1 MNIIIYLIVLF
12 IIGII
17 FHVLFGYSMLDVYYN
32 FSLNYGMTPHS
43 ADLSPEEV
51 SSNRVVLF
59 VLDGSRADT
68 FYNALSM
75 GKTPYLRN
83 IIENRGVYG
92 ICHTIV
98 PTESLPCFTAISS
111 GHFQD
116 GALAMRHLF
125 KVPTLSDTIF
135 NESDYAWADGWMACV
150 FKDMSR
156 NMECIPKISKF
167 PRRENY
173 VYNFEIMET
182 MIDYLESAK
191 KNKNGENYK
200 NLMKK
205 RITFMLHLDETD
217 DLGHYFGPT
226 GEIMINHHILMSP
239 YYEKVEKAFYDFY
252 QDNKTTFII
261 TSDHGMNP
269 EGFHG
274 DDTVACKRIPFVAW
288 GAGIR
293 KAIHREK
300 KPKGED
306 TPSHWG
312 LDNIVRRDI
321 MQIDIAPLTAGLLG
335 INFPINSFGRVPLD
349 ILDVSDKTKS
359 KILFANMME
368 LIETYKVKISNRTKS
383 VFFKPYGPL
392 IDYQNKI
399 NEIQKDIN
407 NNYYLEAIEK
417 THKMINTTLE
427 GIDYVW
433 RYDRLYL
440 KTMITSGYILWMIYL
455 FIFVEMKNDNTL
467 NKFFCFNSDK
477 SSINIICGLITIGFC
492 IYLFLRLSPVTY
504 YLYTLFCCYFFWKI
518 LDNIEYLKKFF
529 IKSSE
534 IQLVIVNIISFIF
547 AILSFYYM
555 VSINFII
562 FI

>member
-1 MNIIIYLIVLF
+1 
-12 IIGII
+12 
-17 FHVLFGYSMLDVYYN
+17 MLDIYYN

-83 IIENRGVYG
+83 VIENRGVYG

-300 KPKGED
+300 KTK
-306 TPSHWG
+306 
-312 LDNIVRRDI
+312 R
-321 MQIDIAPLTAGLLG
+321 
-335 INFPINSFGRVPLD
+335 GRY
-349 ILDVSDKTKS
+349 
-359 KILFANMME
+359 A
-368 LIETYKVKISNRTKS
+368 
-383 VFFKPYGPL
+383 
-392 IDYQNKI
+392 
-399 NEIQKDIN
+399 
-407 NNYYLEAIEK
+407 
-417 THKMINTTLE
+417 
-427 GIDYVW
+427 
-433 RYDRLYL
+433 
-440 KTMITSGYILWMIYL
+440 
-455 FIFVEMKNDNTL
+455 
-467 NKFFCFNSDK
+467 
-477 SSINIICGLITIGFC
+477 
-492 IYLFLRLSPVTY
+492 
-504 YLYTLFCCYFFWKI
+504 
-518 LDNIEYLKKFF
+518 
-529 IKSSE
+529 
-534 IQLVIVNIISFIF
+534 
-547 AILSFYYM
+547 
-555 VSINFII
+555 
-562 FI
+562 